1 MRWLK
6 TVFGEILGL
15 FVDDGSFALS
25 IVVWLVLAWLLL
37 PRLEVPG
44 TAKGLVLFAG
54 LAGIPAASALLK
66 AGK

>member
-25 IVVWLVLAWLLL
+25 IVVWLVLAWPLL
-37 PRLEVPG
+37 PSLEVPG

-54 LAGIPAASALLK
+54 LAGILATSALLK

>member
-37 PRLEVPG
+37 PRLEVPE
-44 TAKGLVLFAG
+44 TAKGLVLFVG
-54 LAGIPAASALLK
+54 LAGILATSALLK